1 MTITSEPG
9 SSAASGSP
17 SAHQAAVKALGRRRR
32 TTELGLLLLAFLVIC
47 GAYALASL
55 GRSASLPADI
65 VPFLG
70 VLLALLLAAH
80 VATRRLAPAADPLFL
95 PLAALL
101 NGIGYVFIARIDGDL
116 AALQASWTAVGIFG
130 YIVTL
135 AAIRDIRVLQR
146 YRYTF
151 GLLGVLLLVLPLLPG
166 IGQTI
171 NGSRIWVS
179 IGPVNF
185 QPGEFAK
192 ICLAIFFAGYLVER
206 RELLGVATFRI
217 GRLNTPDPKHFAP
230 ILLAVGFALVV
241 MVFEKDLGS
250 ALLFFILFIVM
261 LWVATGRGSYVAV
274 GLGLFGAA
282 AYVAWTQFS
291 HVKLRVETWIN
302 PWADPGDGGYQVIQ
316 AAYALAWGGTTG
328 TGPGLGISG
337 RIPADESDFIFAVIG
352 EELGLL
358 GATAVLCAFLLL
370 AGSGLRAARRST
382 DAFGSL
388 LVVGLT
394 ALIAFQAFIIIAGVI
409 RVLPLTGVTLPFV
422 SYGGSSLVANY
433 VLLAL
438 LVRVSDQTEQRAP
451 EPVVAQ

>member
-1 MTITSEPG
+1 VSIT
-9 SSAASGSP
+9 GSP
-17 SAHQAAVKALGRRRR
+17 AAATAGADPAVTVAAGRRRR
-32 TTELGLLLLAFLVIC
+32 RTELGLLILAVLVIC
-47 GAYALASL
+47 GTYALASL

-70 VLLALLLAAH
+70 VLVALLIVAH
-80 VATRRLAPAADPLFL
+80 IATRRLAPLADPLLL

-101 NGIGYVFIARIDGDL
+101 NGIGYVFIARIDEDL
-116 AALQASWTAVGIFG
+116 AALQASWTAVGILG
-130 YIVTL
+130 YVMTL
-135 AAIRDIRVLQR
+135 AVIRDIKLLQR

-151 GLLGVLLLVLPLLPG
+151 GLLGLLLLMLPLLPG
-166 IGQTI
+166 IGQEF

-192 ICLAIFFAGYLVER
+192 ICLAVFFAGYLDER

-217 GRLNTPDPKHFAP
+217 GRINTPDPKHFAP
-230 ILLAVGFALVV
+230 ILLAVGVSLMVV
-241 MVFEKDLGS
+241 VFQRDLGS
-250 ALLFFILFIVM
+250 ALLFFVLFMVM
-261 LWVATGRGSYVAV
+261 LYVATGRGSYVVAGAV
-274 GLGLFGAA
+274 LFVTSAWL
-282 AYVAWTQFS
+282 AWTQFS
-291 HVKLRVETWIN
+291 HVQDRVAIWLD
-302 PWADPGDGGYQVIQ
+302 PWQDPLDSGFQIIQ
-316 AAYALAWGGTTG
+316 AAYALAWGGIAG
-328 TGPGLGISG
+328 TGPGLGITG

-370 AGSGLRAARRST
+370 AGSGLRVARSAG
-382 DAFGSL
+382 DGFSSL
-388 LVVGLT
+388 LAVGLT

-409 RVLPLTGVTLPFV
+409 RLLPLTGVTLPFV

-438 LVRVSDQTEQRAP
+438 LVRISDRSERRVPA
-451 EPVVAQ
+451 PVVAR